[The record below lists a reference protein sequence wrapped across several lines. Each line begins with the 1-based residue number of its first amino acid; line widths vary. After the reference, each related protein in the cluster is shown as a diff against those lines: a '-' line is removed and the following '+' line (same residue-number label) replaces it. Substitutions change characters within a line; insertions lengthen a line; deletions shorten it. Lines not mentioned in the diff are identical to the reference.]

1 MAQVTD
7 EENLLSTIR
16 KEYPLNHPQVI
27 VIIGHRGSGKT
38 ATAHYILEQSHK
50 QGRKCRFWAPL
61 KMLREPDKYFKNA
74 KPKQVGTS
82 MIPIVQVMGWLD
94 LQHMR
99 YPNIIPNTVHL
110 LDDVQ
115 LRHHAREWHKNV
127 TIDKI
132 ISMSRHEKATLI
144 YTTQET
150 FRVDKN
156 IIGDMDML
164 IVKKP
169 SIFGAKFE
177 RGEIKKLMETIR
189 NEFIKLEKEGKDARQ
204 YSFIMSDAYEGFVG
218 PQGLPSYWT
227 SELGDW

>member
-1 MAQVTD
+1 MAQTS
-7 EENLLSTIR
+7 ETKELSSSIR
-16 KEYPLNHPQVI
+16 KDYPLHHPQVI
-27 VIIGHRGSGKT
+27 IIVGHRGSGKT
-38 ATAHYILEQSHK
+38 VTAHYILEQFHHK
-50 QGRKCRFWAPL
+50 GRKCKFWAPS
-61 KMLREPDKYFKNA
+61 KIMRNPGKYFKGG
-74 KPKQVGTS
+74 KPK
-82 MIPIVQVMGWLD
+82 WLE

-99 YPNIIPNTVHL
+99 YPTISPGTVHL

-115 LRHHAREWHKNV
+115 LKHHAREWHKNV

-132 ISMSRHEKATLI
+132 ISMSRHKKATLI

-156 IIGDMDML
+156 IIGDMDVL

-177 RGEIKKLMETIR
+177 RGELRKMMEDIR
-189 NEFIKLEKEGKDARQ
+189 VKFEKLEASGKDARQ
-204 YSFIMSDAYEGFVG
+204 YSFIMSDAYVGFVG
-218 PQGLPSYWT
+218 PQELPSYWT

>member
-1 MAQVTD
+1 MEQTSSPQI
-7 EENLLSTIR
+7 LPFRFHSS
-16 KEYPLNHPQVI
+16 YPLHHPQVI

-38 ATAHYILEQSHK
+38 VTAHYTLEQFHLK
-50 QGRKCRFWAPL
+50 GRKCKFWAPS
-61 KMLREPDKYFKNA
+61 KIMREPNKYFKGG
-74 KPKQVGTS
+74 KPK
-82 MIPIVQVMGWLD
+82 WLE

-99 YPNIIPNTVHL
+99 YPTISPNTVHL

-115 LRHHAREWHKNV
+115 LKHHAREWHKNV
-127 TIDKI
+127 EIDKI
-132 ISMSRHEKATLI
+132 VSMSRHREATLI

-177 RGEIKKLMETIR
+177 RGELRKMMAEIR
-189 NEFIKLEKEGKDARQ
+189 EKYEKLEKEGKDARQ
-204 YSFIMSDAYEGFVG
+204 YSFVMADAYEGFVG

-227 SELGDW
+227 TKLGDW